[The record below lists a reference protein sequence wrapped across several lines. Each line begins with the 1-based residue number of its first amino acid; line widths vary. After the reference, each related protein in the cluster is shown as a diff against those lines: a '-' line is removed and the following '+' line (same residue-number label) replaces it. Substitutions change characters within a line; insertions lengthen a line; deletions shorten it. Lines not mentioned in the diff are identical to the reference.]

1 MIFILFGKINQII
14 ELDTAGKDCPKLVN
28 FINPRAIRDLENIII
43 LSKVSEKDYQ
53 DKAYIPQN
61 QKYQKM

>member
-1 MIFILFGKINQII
+1 MIEQ
-14 ELDTAGKDCPKLVN
+14 ETAEKDCRKLVN
-28 FINPRAIRDLENIII
+28 FINPRAILDLENIII
-43 LSKVSEKDYQ
+43 LSKVSKKDYQ